1 MNVLFEIGCEE
12 IPARFMPGLLAELKK
27 KAEEKLTRERLTF
40 ASVTTLGTPRRLT
53 LYIEELAA
61 KQPDVT
67 EELKG
72 PLADAAFDA
81 AGKPAQAAL
90 GFARA
95 HGVDPARL
103 FVRTMGPKNFVFAKV
118 TRKGKKAEEVLKT

>member
-1 MNVLFEIGCEE
+1 MLNAILEVGCEE
-12 IPARFMPGLLAELKK
+12 IPARFMPGLLADLKN
-27 KAEEKLTRERLTF
+27 KAEEKLRRERLEF
-40 ASVTTLGTPRRLT
+40 KAVSTLGTYRRLV

-81 AGKPAQAAL
+81 NGHPTPAAA

-95 HGVDPARL
+95 HGVPVEKL
-103 FVRTMGPKNFVFAKV
+103 FVRTVGIKNFVFAKS
-118 TRKGKKAEEVLKT
+118 TKKGKKT